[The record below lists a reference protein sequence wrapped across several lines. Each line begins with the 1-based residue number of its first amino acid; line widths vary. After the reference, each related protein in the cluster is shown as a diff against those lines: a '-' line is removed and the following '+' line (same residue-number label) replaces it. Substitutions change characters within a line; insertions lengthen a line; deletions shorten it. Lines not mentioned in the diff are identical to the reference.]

1 MHVQVGGGL
10 GSGHTTMS
18 TPGAGASGRVR
29 GWLATAS
36 IGTESKFWYVDAGWR
51 FHRMRATHENV
62 YDHAIGEARD
72 VFGSESDARSFVEQR
87 DVDFTGGWARIGLAF
102 NVGRH

>member
-1 MHVQVGGGL
+1 
-10 GSGHTTMS
+10 
-18 TPGAGASGRVR
+18 
-29 GWLATAS
+29 
-36 IGTESKFWYVDAGWR
+36 
-51 FHRMRATHENV
+51 MRATHENV